1 MRETD
6 GGWEACRDLHPEIK
20 GLLLAQNYRNRDRH
34 LGRRSD
40 SIGLRAGRVFEA
52 NGGDLGEIVASRRF
66 TSCFMHADPGDSGS
80 SGSVTHVGCQDPRP
94 STSDNHHLRHPWQ
107 AHIGR
112 STLLF
117 PSSFTLLRRYTR
129 TGRECVFTPPGCL
142 GGISGP
148 QEQTYPAFIP
158 ERSTGLHRKLGCVT
172 AEPRDS
178 SGACSR

>member
-1 MRETD
+1 MSRLADRDKGFLSARITRTVTD
-6 GGWEACRDLHPEIK
+6 TSAGP
-20 GLLLAQNYRNRDRH
+20 
-34 LGRRSD
+34 SD

-52 NGGDLGEIVASRRF
+52 NGGDLGEIVTSRRF

-80 SGSVTHVGCQDPRP
+80 SGSVTHIGCQEPRP
-94 STSDNHHLRHPWQ
+94 STSDNHLLRHLWQ

-148 QEQTYPAFIP
+148 QRQTYPAFIP

-178 SGACSR
+178 SGARSR